1 MKQKY
6 ILGIV
11 ALSLVA
17 VLGVSMI
24 SAFGFGK
31 GGLNADLT
39 DEEKAEIQ
47 EDRQTMRAAIEN
59 NDYSTWK
66 TLMEERLAKMQEQIT
81 EENFNK
87 LVERHSQMSEFRT
100 ALQEAK
106 ESGDWSE
113 VEALKADMDFEGSGF
128 KKGFKQ
134 GSGFGF
140 KQAGGCQGG
149 CESGGCPFAK

>member
-6 ILGIV
+6 VLGIV

-39 DEEKAEIQ
+39 DEEKAGMQ
-47 EDRQTMRAAIEN
+47 ADREAIRTAIDGG
-59 NDYSTWK
+59 DYEAWK
-66 TLMEERLAKMQEQIT
+66 TLMEEKLVKMQEQIT

-87 LVERHSQMSEFRT
+87 LVERHSQMGEFR
-100 ALQEAK
+100 AAMQEAK
-106 ESGDWSE
+106 ETGDWSE
-113 VEALKADMDFEGSGF
+113 VEALKADMDFEG
-128 KKGFKQ
+128 KGFRQMHKAKN
-134 GSGFGF
+134 GFG
-140 KQAGGCQGG
+140 KMRGGFDKT
-149 CESGGCPFAK
+149 SGECPFAK